1 MAEGNP
7 ILIRN
12 STPTDPEVD
21 TEKKKLQAKVENIAK
36 VNFISKYL
44 ACGVPFEKKKLHYI
58 NIKTKGETF
67 QNAMYCHAS
76 SRLTNHVLKLFYS
89 NDKDQSYYSIF
100 LFNLFAK
107 SFAGNFCFSNLAGF

>member
-21 TEKKKLQAKVENIAK
+21 TEKKKLQAKVDSIAK

-44 ACGVPFEKKKLHYI
+44 ACGVPFEKKTALH
-58 NIKTKGETF
+58 
-67 QNAMYCHAS
+67 
-76 SRLTNHVLKLFYS
+76 
-89 NDKDQSYYSIF
+89 
-100 LFNLFAK
+100 
-107 SFAGNFCFSNLAGF
+107 